1 MAHGV
6 YAHKLRNCEC
16 AIRLPQLVVAPFVS
30 VRRYLTEFL
39 KTSPAQFYRPNIVT
53 DHCLWGGR
61 LLM

>member
-53 DHCLWGGR
+53 DHCL
-61 LLM
+61 